1 MPDQPNN
8 VPAPVRQEE
17 PPYPRPLV
25 AWYAV
30 AVLML
35 VYVFSF
41 IDRQILSLLVK
52 PIRAHLGI
60 NDTQMGLLIGTSFAL
75 FYTFFGI
82 PLGRLA
88 DSRSRRGII
97 AGGFFTWSL
106 FTAACALAKNFV
118 QMLLYR
124 VGVGI
129 GEAAL
134 SPAAYSL
141 ITDSFPKERLATAL
155 SVYSMGIYIGT
166 GMAFLLGGQV
176 VRLATSR
183 EAWVL
188 PVIGAVQPWQ
198 VIFLIVG
205 LPGMLL
211 ALLLYTIREPVR
223 RGLAR
228 HASALPA
235 KEVFA
240 YIFRNTRTFLCHNI
254 GFGMLSLAAYASA
267 AWVPEFFR
275 RVHHWS
281 IPQTGTVYG
290 ILVMTMGPIGLIV
303 AGRIADHMRARGV
316 RDANMKVGIWIALLS
331 IPVHFG
337 MYLAPSGTIAAI
349 WLAPGCMLAAAPW
362 GIAPAAIQQMMPN
375 PMRGQASAVY
385 LFLLNLVGLGIG
397 PTAVAWVTEHVFGR
411 EDAVNY
417 SLLLVSVVAAV
428 TSAALLWVG
437 LREYLRSLER
447 LREWAGER
455 G

>member
-1 MPDQPNN
+1 MHPQSKTAPP
-8 VPAPVRQEE
+8 PATQEE

-30 AVLML
+30 AVLTL
-35 VYVFSF
+35 VYIFSF

-60 NDTQMGLLIGTSFAL
+60 GDTQMGLLIGTSFAI

-88 DSRSRRGII
+88 DLRSRRGII
-97 AGGFFTWSL
+97 AGGFFAWSL
-106 FTAACALAKNFV
+106 FTSACALAKNFA

-124 VGVGI
+124 IGVGV

-155 SVYSMGIYIGT
+155 SVYSMGIYIGS

-183 EAWVL
+183 DAWTVPL
-188 PVIGAVQPWQ
+188 IGAVQPWQ

-205 LPGMLL
+205 LPGVLL
-211 ALLLYTIREPVR
+211 ALLLFTIREPVR

-228 HASALPA
+228 QASTLPA

-254 GFGMLSLAAYASA
+254 GFGMISLAAYASA

-275 RVHHWS
+275 RVHQWS

-290 ILVMTMGPIGLIV
+290 ILVMTMGPLGLIV
-303 AGRIADHMRARGV
+303 AGRVADHLRARGV

-337 MYLAPSGTIAAI
+337 VYLAPSGTIAAI
-349 WLAPGCMLAAAPW
+349 WLAPACMLAAAPW

-417 SLLLVSVVAAV
+417 SLLLVSVTASII
-428 TSAALLWVG
+428 SATLLWIG
-437 LREYLRSLER
+437 LRHYLRSLDR
-447 LREWAGER
+447 LKAWAA
-455 G
+455 